1 MGFPFPNRVTSYLYG
16 GLFLG
21 LLLVMAAAPAV
32 TTIGFRLAPRLR
44 ETTLQGLH
52 FSHEVKPV
60 LIGLAGMFVGA
71 YLQGVLAEGR
81 PKLQG

>member
-1 MGFPFPNRVTSYLYG
+1 MPVHTDVLMVQLSSVTASI
-16 GLFLG
+16 GL
-21 LLLVMAAAPAV
+21 V
-32 TTIGFRLAPRLR
+32 
-44 ETTLQGLH
+44 

-60 LIGLAGMFVGA
+60 LIGLTGMFVGA